1 MPTLAPHTAWDIEES
16 HLSPLACA
24 EARLRFALNYAV
36 LAPSSHN
43 SQPWRFIVDGDTVM
57 LCADRTR
64 ALSVVDPFDRELVIS
79 CGAALFNLRVAL
91 SHFGLGYAI
100 TLLPS
105 GAEPDVLAKVRVL
118 ASGGR
123 DASIA
128 PLFDALA
135 RRVTTREAFHAEAVA
150 PEIQQRLL
158 AAAEAEGVQAVCID
172 DLHRREEIAQLIAE
186 ADRIQFHDPRFRREL
201 ASWIHPRRTD
211 DGMPAYGPGVSKL
224 LDIAV
229 PLVASAIRT
238 FDLGGG
244 IAAAHESLVQA
255 SPILFCI
262 GTGIDDPQS
271 WLAAGQA
278 LERVLL
284 TGVESGLTAS
294 YLNQPVETEQLRD
307 SLRQITGIHAQPQ
320 LLLRMGRGPHAAHS
334 LRRSIQDVVS

>member
-1 MPTLAPHTAWDIEES
+1 MPTLAPHAAWDIDET
-16 HLSPLACA
+16 HLSPLACS

-43 SQPWRFIVDGDTVM
+43 SQPWRFIVDGESVM
-57 LCADRTR
+57 LCADRMR
-64 ALSVVDPFDRELVIS
+64 ALPVVDPFDRELVIS

-91 SHFGLGYAI
+91 SHFRLGYAI

-105 GAEPDVLAKVRVL
+105 GAEPDVLAQVRVL
-118 ASGGR
+118 TSGR
-123 DASIA
+123 CDASVA
-128 PLFDALA
+128 SLFDAIPQ
-135 RRVTTREAFHAEAVA
+135 RVTTREAFRAEVVA
-150 PEIQQRLL
+150 PEVQQRLL
-158 AAAEAEGVQAVCID
+158 SAAEAEGVQAVCID
-172 DLHRREEIAQLIAE
+172 NLHRREEIAQLIAE

-201 ASWIHPRRTD
+201 ASWIHPRRAD
-211 DGMPAYGPGVSKL
+211 DGMPAYGSGVNKL

-244 IAAAHESLVQA
+244 VAAAHEGLVQA

-284 TGVESGLTAS
+284 TGVGSGLTAS
-294 YLNQPVETEQLRD
+294 YLNQPVEAEHLRG
-307 SLRQITGIHAQPQ
+307 SLRQIAGMTTQPQ
-320 LLLRMGRGPHAAHS
+320 LLLRMGRGPRAAHS
-334 LRRSIQDVVS
+334 PRRAIQEVVS

>member
-1 MPTLAPHTAWDIEES
+1 MQKIAPHAAWDIVEKQ
-16 HLSPLACA
+16 LSPSDCA
-24 EARLRFALNYAV
+24 EARLRFSLNYAV

-64 ALSVVDPFDRELVIS
+64 ALPVVDPFDRELVIS

-118 ASGGR
+118 ASGGS

-128 PLFDALA
+128 SLFDAIA

-150 PEIQQRLL
+150 PEVQERLL
-158 AAAEAEGVQAVCID
+158 GAAEAEGVQAVCID

-211 DGMPAYGPGVSKL
+211 DGMLVYGPGVSKL
-224 LDIAV
+224 LDIAA
-229 PLVASAIRT
+229 PLAASAIRT
-238 FDLGGG
+238 FDMGGG
-244 IAAAHESLVQA
+244 IAAAHENLVQA

-262 GTGIDDPQS
+262 GTGVDDPQS

-284 TGVESGLTAS
+284 AGVKSGLTAS
-294 YLNQPVETEQLRD
+294 YLNQPIETGQLRNT
-307 SLRQITGIHAQPQ
+307 LRQITGIHAQPQ
-320 LLLRMGRGPHAAHS
+320 LLLRMGRGPHVAHS
-334 LRRSIQDVVS
+334 PRRPIQDVVS

>member
-1 MPTLAPHTAWDIEES
+1 MPTLAPHTAWDIEKS

-105 GAEPDVLAKVRVL
+105 DAEPDVLAKVRVL
-118 ASGGR
+118 ATAGI
-123 DASIA
+123 DASITS
-128 PLFDALA
+128 LFHAIA
-135 RRVTTREAFHAEAVA
+135 RRVTTREAFRTEAVA

-158 AAAEAEGVQAVCID
+158 GAAEAEGVQAVCID
-172 DLHRREEIAQLIAE
+172 DLRRREEIAQLIAE

-211 DGMPAYGPGVSKL
+211 DGMPAYGPGINTL

-229 PLVASAIRT
+229 PLVGSAIRT